1 MEMVNIKINNMPLS
15 VPKGISI
22 LEAARMAGIEIPTLC
37 YLKKINEIGACRICM
52 VEVKGARSLVTA
64 CVYPVNEGMEI
75 FTNTERVRKSRKTTL
90 ELILS
95 THDRK
100 CLSCVRSG
108 TCELQQLC
116 KEFGVDDEGRFDGAN
131 PVHEYDDSAI
141 HMIRDNGKC
150 ILCRRCVAACQAQH
164 ISVIGANARGFDTHI
179 GSAFERPLDSVACVS
194 CGQCIVNCPTGAI
207 YEKDDTAKVLEAIN
221 NPEKFVVVHTA
232 PSIRVTLG
240 ECFGMH
246 IGTNV
251 QGKMVAALRR
261 LGFDKVFDTD
271 FGADL
276 TIVEEA
282 NEFLG
287 RVQNGGVLPMITS
300 CSPGWIKYCEH
311 YYPDMLDHLSSCK
324 SPQQMS
330 GAVIKTWYAEKMG
343 IDPKDIVVVGIMPCT
358 AKKFETKR
366 ENQSASGYPDVD
378 YSLTTRELGR
388 MIESAGIYFKH
399 LPDEEFDNPLGD
411 STGAAVIFGATGG
424 VMEAALRTAVEK
436 LSGEELKSLDFT
448 EVRGTEGIKEASY
461 TVNGMEIKV
470 CVVSGLANANTIME
484 KVKNGTADYHFIE
497 IMGCPG
503 GCVNG
508 GGQPIQHAVV
518 RNFVDLRARRAA
530 ALYEADK
537 DMPLRKSHESE
548 AVKRLYAEFLGEP
561 GSHKAHEVLHTS
573 YVARPY
579 MTQVTKST
587 MIGELLQIDE
597 NIAPILLN
605 IGMHCLGCPSS
616 QMETIEEAAMVHGIE
631 PDALVKEIN
640 DFLAK
645 DLA

>member
-75 FTNTERVRKSRKTTL
+75 FTNTERIRKSRKMTL

-221 NPEKFVVVHTA
+221 DPEKFVVVHTA

-311 YYPDMLDHLSSCK
+311 YYPDMLDHLSTCK

-330 GAVIKTWYAEKMG
+330 GAIIKTWYAEKMG

-366 ENQSASGYPDVD
+366 DDQAASGYPDVD

-436 LSGEELKSLDFT
+436 LSGEELKNLDFT
-448 EVRGTEGIKEASY
+448 EVRGTDGIKEASY
-461 TVNGMEIKV
+461 TVNGMEVKV

-548 AVKRLYAEFLGEP
+548 AVKRLYDEFLGEP

-573 YVARPY
+573 YVARPKY
-579 MTQVTKST
+579 K
-587 MIGELLQIDE
+587 
-597 NIAPILLN
+597 
-605 IGMHCLGCPSS
+605 
-616 QMETIEEAAMVHGIE
+616 
-631 PDALVKEIN
+631 
-640 DFLAK
+640 
-645 DLA
+645 

>member
-75 FTNTERVRKSRKTTL
+75 FTNTERVRKSRKMTL

-207 YEKDDTAKVLEAIN
+207 YEKDDTSKVLEAIN
-221 NPEKFVVVHTA
+221 DPEKFVVVHTA

-311 YYPDMLDHLSSCK
+311 YYPDMLDHLSTCK

-330 GAVIKTWYAEKMG
+330 GAIIKTWYAEKMG

-366 ENQSASGYPDVD
+366 DDQAASGYPDVD

-448 EVRGTEGIKEASY
+448 EVRGTDGIKEASY
-461 TVNGMEIKV
+461 TVNGMEVKV

-573 YVARPY
+573 YVARPKY
-579 MTQVTKST
+579 K
-587 MIGELLQIDE
+587 
-597 NIAPILLN
+597 
-605 IGMHCLGCPSS
+605 
-616 QMETIEEAAMVHGIE
+616 
-631 PDALVKEIN
+631 
-640 DFLAK
+640 
-645 DLA
+645 

>member
-75 FTNTERVRKSRKTTL
+75 FTNTERVRKSRKMTL

-221 NPEKFVVVHTA
+221 DPEKFVVVHTA

-311 YYPDMLDHLSSCK
+311 YYPDMLDHLSTCK

-330 GAVIKTWYAEKMG
+330 GAIIKTWYAEKMG

-366 ENQSASGYPDVD
+366 DDQAASGYPDVD

-448 EVRGTEGIKEASY
+448 EVRGTDGIKEASY

-470 CVVSGLANANTIME
+470 CVVSGIANANTIME

-548 AVKRLYAEFLGEP
+548 AVKRLYDEFLGEP

-573 YVARPY
+573 YVARPKY
-579 MTQVTKST
+579 K
-587 MIGELLQIDE
+587 
-597 NIAPILLN
+597 
-605 IGMHCLGCPSS
+605 
-616 QMETIEEAAMVHGIE
+616 
-631 PDALVKEIN
+631 
-640 DFLAK
+640 
-645 DLA
+645 

>member
-22 LEAARMAGIEIPTLC
+22 LEAVRMAGIEIPTLC

-75 FTNTERVRKSRKTTL
+75 FTNTERVRKSRKMTL

-207 YEKDDTAKVLEAIN
+207 YEKDDTSKVLEAIN
-221 NPEKFVVVHTA
+221 DPEKFVVVHTA

-311 YYPDMLDHLSSCK
+311 YYPDMLDHLSTCK

-330 GAVIKTWYAEKMG
+330 GAIIKTWYAEKMG

-366 ENQSASGYPDVD
+366 DDQAASGYPDVD

-448 EVRGTEGIKEASY
+448 EVRGTDGIKEASY
-461 TVNGMEIKV
+461 TVNGMEVKV

-548 AVKRLYAEFLGEP
+548 AVKRLYDEFLGEP

-573 YVARPY
+573 YVARPKY
-579 MTQVTKST
+579 K
-587 MIGELLQIDE
+587 
-597 NIAPILLN
+597 
-605 IGMHCLGCPSS
+605 
-616 QMETIEEAAMVHGIE
+616 
-631 PDALVKEIN
+631 
-640 DFLAK
+640 
-645 DLA
+645 

>member
-1 MEMVNIKINNMPLS
+1 MEMVNIKINNMALS

-75 FTNTERVRKSRKTTL
+75 FTNTERVRKSRKMTL

-221 NPEKFVVVHTA
+221 DPEKFVVVHTA

-311 YYPDMLDHLSSCK
+311 YYPDMLDHLSTCK

-330 GAVIKTWYAEKMG
+330 GAIIKTWYAEKMG

-366 ENQSASGYPDVD
+366 DDQAASGYPDVD

-448 EVRGTEGIKEASY
+448 EVRGTDGIKEASY
-461 TVNGMEIKV
+461 TVNGMEVKV

-548 AVKRLYAEFLGEP
+548 AVKRLYDEFLGEP

-573 YVARPY
+573 YVARPKY
-579 MTQVTKST
+579 K
-587 MIGELLQIDE
+587 
-597 NIAPILLN
+597 
-605 IGMHCLGCPSS
+605 
-616 QMETIEEAAMVHGIE
+616 
-631 PDALVKEIN
+631 
-640 DFLAK
+640 
-645 DLA
+645 

>member
-75 FTNTERVRKSRKTTL
+75 FTNTERVRKSRKMTL

-131 PVHEYDDSAI
+131 PIHEYDDSAI

-221 NPEKFVVVHTA
+221 DPEKFVVVHTA

-330 GAVIKTWYAEKMG
+330 GAIIKTWYAEKMG

-366 ENQSASGYPDVD
+366 DDQAASGYPDVD

-448 EVRGTEGIKEASY
+448 EVRGTDGIKEASY
-461 TVNGMEIKV
+461 TVNGMEVKV

-518 RNFVDLRARRAA
+518 RNFVDLKARRAA

-573 YVARPY
+573 YVARPKY
-579 MTQVTKST
+579 K
-587 MIGELLQIDE
+587 
-597 NIAPILLN
+597 
-605 IGMHCLGCPSS
+605 
-616 QMETIEEAAMVHGIE
+616 
-631 PDALVKEIN
+631 
-640 DFLAK
+640 
-645 DLA
+645 

>member
-22 LEAARMAGIEIPTLC
+22 LEAARTAGIEIPTLC

-100 CLSCVRSG
+100 CLSCIRSG

-179 GSAFERPLDSVACVS
+179 GSAFEKPLDSVACVS

-221 NPEKFVVVHTA
+221 DPEKFVVVHTA

-287 RVQNGGVLPMITS
+287 RVRNGGVLPMITS

-388 MIESAGIYFKH
+388 MIESAGIFFNH

-573 YVARPY
+573 YVARPKY
-579 MTQVTKST
+579 K
-587 MIGELLQIDE
+587 
-597 NIAPILLN
+597 
-605 IGMHCLGCPSS
+605 
-616 QMETIEEAAMVHGIE
+616 
-631 PDALVKEIN
+631 
-640 DFLAK
+640 
-645 DLA
+645 

>member
-22 LEAARMAGIEIPTLC
+22 LEAARTAGIEIPTLC

-100 CLSCVRSG
+100 CLSCIRSG

-179 GSAFERPLDSVACVS
+179 GSAFEKPLDSVACVS

-221 NPEKFVVVHTA
+221 DPEKFVVVHTA

-287 RVQNGGVLPMITS
+287 RVRNGGVLPMITS

-366 ENQSASGYPDVD
+366 DDQSASGYPDVD

-573 YVARPY
+573 YVARPKY
-579 MTQVTKST
+579 K
-587 MIGELLQIDE
+587 
-597 NIAPILLN
+597 
-605 IGMHCLGCPSS
+605 
-616 QMETIEEAAMVHGIE
+616 
-631 PDALVKEIN
+631 
-640 DFLAK
+640 
-645 DLA
+645 